1 MSGEK
6 ITEDTATPPAKDAPA
21 LVKKIGRITC
31 IIRVRFSKTRKETM
45 SDKIKRMLKNE
56 IQQM

>member
-45 SDKIKRMLKNE
+45 SDKIRHMPKNE
-56 IQQM
+56 I

>member
-45 SDKIKRMLKNE
+45 SDKIRHMLKNE
-56 IQQM
+56 I